1 MSTAV
6 LQAEESVKKL
16 SHKEFSEFQRWFA
29 EYQAALTWDEELE
42 RDAANGKIARMAAS
56 ARVEYNAGYS
66 TLHGTVLRYDDP
78 TEPLPPDDWEASQ

>member
-29 EYQAALTWDEELE
+29 EYEAALKWDEELE
-42 RDAANGKIARMAAS
+42 HDAANGKLARIATS
-56 ARVEYNAGYS
+56 ARAEYNAGRFVEYQ
-66 TLHGTVLRYDDP
+66 TPNT
-78 TEPLPPDDWEASQ
+78 